1 MFWVRY
7 HLRHLKAWREAVK
20 AVANAVK
27 SLGLDADV
35 YVIGGA
41 AERRLTVLSDIDV
54 LVCVDESCGV
64 DLWELRRRILTR
76 AMDEHGLPWD
86 YPIELHILVRR
97 ECEKLLKSLKAIPVK
112 A

>member
-1 MFWVRY
+1 
-7 HLRHLKAWREAVK
+7 
-20 AVANAVK
+20 VADAVK

>member
-64 DLWELRRRILTR
+64 GPWELRRRILTR

-97 ECEKLLKSLKAIPVK
+97 ECEKLLKSLKVIPVK